1 VVLDIV
7 LTMLA
12 FVKGSVFRGDE
23 FWWVIYL
30 WLLFN

>member
-1 VVLDIV
+1 VVLDFV

-23 FWWVIYL
+23 FLWVYL
-30 WLLFN
+30 QGCF